1 ALDLARERGVGDRDR
16 RRVLDADRQWTFAA
30 AADGLA
36 SRLELVHRH
45 AIGRATRRTP
55 DELRVAHS
63 SIMPRAPSVG
73 AGSLARER
81 VRTQL
86 ELHDLARRPLAA
98 FHVEGCARTDGR
110 PQASAFPAGGWV
122 VDAPVHPLRV
132 EAEWVRHA
140 QI

>member
-1 ALDLARERGVGDRDR
+1 
-16 RRVLDADRQWTFAA
+16 
-30 AADGLA
+30 
-36 SRLELVHRH
+36 
-45 AIGRATRRTP
+45 RATRRTP

-110 PQASAFPAGGWV
+110 PQAAPLPAGIRV
-122 VDAPVHPLRV
+122 VDASVHPLRV
-132 EAEWVRHA
+132 EAERVRYP
-140 QI
+140 QIDEVAVHEREQRLVAVARRDRHVAPES